1 VGSGGL
7 AEGTSTTDVTDTLQS
22 VTDPVLTTSDP
33 VQPVTDTLQSVTDPV
48 LTTSDPVQPVTD
60 TLQSVTDP
68 VLTTSDPVQV
78 VADTL
83 QSATDPVQLIAD
95 TLQAATDTL
104 PSVVT
109 DPVLTSD
116 PVQPVTDTL
125 QSVADPMLT
134 TTDPVQPVT
143 DLAQPMRD
151 TLQSVADPV
160 QVITDPVQTDPVQ
173 TVTET
178 VQPVADAVQTD
189 PVQTVTETV
198 QPVADA
204 VQPVTDAVQ
213 PVADAVQP
221 VADATASAVGT
232 AAQTAESLTDAS
244 MVGATVEKTAGQATE
259 ALFGAGEPIDGAVAQ
274 VTDEDGALSDKI
286 STMLAGTGG
295 PDAAAGIQADIPSHL
310 AENITPSGT
319 GIADVVEPASG
330 NGGMFDALPFE
341 GPGLIAG
348 ADEALIL
355 SVGILTAARI
365 AFAVRAGGPS
375 AVATTQFF
383 LANARQIPAYCGGL
397 QGTVNRQ
404 VSAAVAGTI
413 RLSGPGFSAASP
425 TKAIEAAEDFTQAIR
440 DGFLRG
446 TGRPGTVNGT
456 ADDGTSDTRLLI
468 QLGMLLGTVY
478 LAFLTVWFWAT
489 RLRWNPR
496 M

>member
-7 AEGTSTTDVTDTLQS
+7 AEGTSTTD
-22 VTDPVLTTSDP
+22 
-33 VQPVTDTLQSVTDPV
+33 VTDTLQSVTDPV

-125 QSVADPMLT
+125 QSVADPVLT

-213 PVADAVQP
+213 PVTDAVQPVADAVQP

-274 VTDEDGALSDKI
+274 VTDQNGALSDKV

-397 QGTVNRQ
+397 QGTVNQQ

-413 RLSGPGFSAASP
+413 RLGGAGFSAASP